1 MSSWRASWLAA
12 VSLIGAIVHAHGD
25 PPVSF
30 AIAFHDES
38 TAYRDAAMFVL
49 PGSQTTMTAVGG
61 PAGDYVARTGDGVL
75 VQTATRA
82 WRWEAPARPG
92 AYGIHFDGPS
102 AKDVVVLHAFV
113 LVPASKV
120 KDGLLNGYRIGTYPL
135 RPLDGNAMYR
145 PPRGFVEVT
154 KDNQKTKLSPHFTL
168 QQFVCKEGPA
178 EQFPKYVVLNE
189 RLPLK
194 LEAIVERLNARG
206 VRVDTLH
213 IMSGYRTPYYN
224 RTIGDVQYSEHQWGA
239 AADIFVDRA
248 NRGRMDDLNGD
259 GRVDVADSKFLY
271 DQIDALTNEPANRR
285 FEGGLGFYPG
295 TRAHPPFVHV
305 DVRGTKAR
313 WRG

>member
-1 MSSWRASWLAA
+1 M
-12 VSLIGAIVHAHGD
+12 
-25 PPVSF
+25 
-30 AIAFHDES
+30 
-38 TAYRDAAMFVL
+38 
-49 PGSQTTMTAVGG
+49 
-61 PAGDYVARTGDGVL
+61 
-75 VQTATRA
+75 
-82 WRWEAPARPG
+82 
-92 AYGIHFDGPS
+92 
-102 AKDVVVLHAFV
+102 
-113 LVPASKV
+113 
-120 KDGLLNGYRIGTYPL
+120 
-135 RPLDGNAMYR
+135 
-145 PPRGFVEVT
+145 
-154 KDNQKTKLSPHFTL
+154 
-168 QQFVCKEGPA
+168 
-178 EQFPKYVVLNE
+178 LNE